1 MKTVGSIF
9 REAREKKHLTLEHVE
24 RATKIRKKFL
34 SDIERD
40 DYENLPSAAYAK
52 GFVKN
57 YSDFLG
63 LDAASVLAYFR
74 RQTEE
79 VSKISLLPKK
89 DDATLAPAP
98 LRMTPGR
105 FLALLVA
112 VLVVIFIG
120 YLMLQY
126 RTIQLPPTVSLESPK
141 ENLISPERRIEVLG
155 TTDPD
160 ATVTINE
167 LSVLVRSDGNFF
179 DQVMLEPGVNKITV
193 TATSRFGKVSTI
205 TRDVGYQPD

>member
-89 DDATLAPAP
+89 DDATLASRAAANDAGKIFS
-98 LRMTPGR
+98 TPGR
-105 FLALLVA
+105 CFGCYFYW
-112 VLVVIFIG
+112 I
-120 YLMLQY
+120 
-126 RTIQLPPTVSLESPK
+126 
-141 ENLISPERRIEVLG
+141 
-155 TTDPD
+155 PD
-160 ATVTINE
+160 A
-167 LSVLVRSDGNFF
+167 SVSDDPASADGIVGIAKGKF
-179 DQVMLEPGVNKITV
+179 DFSGAEN
-193 TATSRFGKVSTI
+193 
-205 TRDVGYQPD
+205 

>member
-1 MKTVGSIF
+1 
-9 REAREKKHLTLEHVE
+9 
-24 RATKIRKKFL
+24 
-34 SDIERD
+34 
-40 DYENLPSAAYAK
+40 
-52 GFVKN
+52 
-57 YSDFLG
+57 
-63 LDAASVLAYFR
+63 
-74 RQTEE
+74 
-79 VSKISLLPKK
+79 
-89 DDATLAPAP
+89 
-98 LRMTPGR
+98 MTPGR

>member
-9 REAREKKHLTLEHVE
+9 REAREKKHLTLEQVE